1 MHSFYILMVCLL
13 LLIPA
18 CKPVPKDSLTL
29 LYTSD
34 TTGADRALRLKLKP
48 FRGACP
54 AGKLH

>member
-18 CKPVPKDSLTL
+18 CKPVPQDSLTL

-34 TTGADRALRLKLKP
+34 TTGEIEP
-48 FRGACP
+48 CG
-54 AGKLH
+54 

>member
-1 MHSFYILMVCLL
+1 MYHRYGERAVHSFYILMVCLL

-34 TTGADRALRLKLKP
+34 TTGEIEP
-48 FRGACP
+48 CG
-54 AGKLH
+54 